1 MDVYI
6 KLKETR
12 SLLKSP
18 ILPCDDGEM
27 KEKLHLSN
35 KENLDTEDT
44 ILLTFLKQ
52 AKEKEEKEK
61 KEEKELKSVI
71 VEYQVE
77 IKKDIFNVK
86 LNICET
92 NSPTTQSLKITVQV
106 LTSRGKVLKP
116 FWTTQSKLISK
127 KLWLPTKKDCADLDL
142 TSSSKSSKKP
152 QILKSWFSMK
162 NLKSKTRTCRRSLV
176 NYHRLLFKPLRNAPN
191 QKDQT
196 DIEDDQDQ
204 ISIE

>member
-27 KEKLHLSN
+27 KEKLHLSK

-52 AKEKEEKEK
+52 AKEKEEKE
-61 KEEKELKSVI
+61 LKSVI

-77 IKKDIFNVK
+77 IKKEILNVK

-106 LTSRGKVLKP
+106 LTSRGKVLKQ

-127 KLWLPTKKDCADLDL
+127 KLWLPTKTDCADLDL

-152 QILKSWFSMK
+152 QMLKSWFSMK
-162 NLKSKTRTCRRSLV
+162 K
-176 NYHRLLFKPLRNAPN
+176 
-191 QKDQT
+191 
-196 DIEDDQDQ
+196 
-204 ISIE
+204 